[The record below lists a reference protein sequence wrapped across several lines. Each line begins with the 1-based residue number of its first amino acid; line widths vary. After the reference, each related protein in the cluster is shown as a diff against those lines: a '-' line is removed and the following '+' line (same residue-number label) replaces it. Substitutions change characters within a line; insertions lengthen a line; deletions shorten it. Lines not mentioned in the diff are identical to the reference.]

1 MAKTSNIRLFT
12 ADAPAV
18 VLGSG
23 VTKMS
28 LYRILPVLSLAL
40 FLTGCGEAGRIF
52 GFDREGP
59 DEFTVVRRPPLSVPP
74 DVSLRPPEDESTGTE
89 RNRSATQAR
98 GSLLASGTGSA
109 PAGTAMPN
117 GAATGS
123 GQDGESAAGM
133 PVAEIPAASDIPVR
147 YYPYS
152 RPSRGEAALAQR
164 ATAYYGTEPD
174 IRQKVDAESTRL
186 AMENDRFVDKLLFW
200 KDPEPPGTPVDALA
214 ESRRLQENEALGKP
228 ANSGEA
234 PVFERRK
241 SGVIG
246 LF

>member
-1 MAKTSNIRLFT
+1 
-12 ADAPAV
+12 
-18 VLGSG
+18 
-23 VTKMS
+23 MS
-28 LYRILPVLSLAL
+28 LYRILSVLSLAL
-40 FLTGCGEAGRIF
+40 LLAGCGETGRIF

-74 DVSLRPPEDESTGTE
+74 DVSLRPPAEESTGTE

-98 GSLLASGTGSA
+98 GSLLASGTGPA
-109 PAGTAMPN
+109 PAATAMPN
-117 GAATGS
+117 GAATASAPG
-123 GQDGESAAGM
+123 GESAT
-133 PVAEIPAASDIPVR
+133 VLPAAGIAAVSDIPVR

-164 ATAYYGTEPD
+164 ATAYYGVEPD

-200 KDPEPPGTPVDALA
+200 MEPEPPGTPVNALA